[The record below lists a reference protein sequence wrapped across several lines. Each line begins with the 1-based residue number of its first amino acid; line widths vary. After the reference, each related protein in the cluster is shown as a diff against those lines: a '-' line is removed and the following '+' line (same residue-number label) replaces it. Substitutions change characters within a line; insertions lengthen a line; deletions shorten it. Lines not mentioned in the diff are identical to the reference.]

1 MRSPGAGTSRAWAN
15 SITGTTSGFGR
26 MTRPNR
32 REGAGGVVGSHVL
45 QNVRCGLKG
54 LLTNL
59 VHADRL
65 PAVVACHQS
74 ATCDGS
80 SRGVH
85 PLSLRF
91 IGGWCHLRTAAS

>member
-1 MRSPGAGTSRAWAN
+1 
-15 SITGTTSGFGR
+15 

-91 IGGWCHLRTAAS
+91 IGGWCHLRT